1 MKNIINNLRLKD
13 LQPSQFY
20 ISRKKIEEIEKWFK
34 EDLSNFETIPY
45 KLLDGKY
52 VMTDGHTRAVVAIM
66 HGIDKVPVIEEKDNL
81 SWDMY
86 EECVKECVNQG
97 IYSPYD
103 LVNRIVDEDTYHK
116 LWYKWCDD
124 MQKDVIN
131 KRNNEVAN

>member
-1 MKNIINNLRLKD
+1 MNNNIKLKD

-34 EDLSNFETIPY
+34 EDLSNFEAIPY
-45 KLLDGKY
+45 KILDGRY

-86 EECVKECVNQG
+86 EECVNECLKQG
-97 IYSPYD
+97 IHSPYD
-103 LVNRIVDEDTYHK
+103 LVNRIVDEDSYHK
-116 LWYKWCDD
+116 LWDKWCDD